1 MTCYPRSLAR
11 TVKQTPVKDIE
22 VMVTNEE
29 DFAAGDDTCTEIS
42 LGLNDGTDSEY
53 EEDTS
58 PRANRLLNE
67 QADPVS
73 ETADAAAPTAAKG
86 SAPPAKGSDVDCR
99 RCKDPTS
106 FCGHAPG
113 CPKNEEFFR

>member
-1 MTCYPRSLAR
+1 
-11 TVKQTPVKDIE
+11 
-22 VMVTNEE
+22 MVTNEV

-53 EEDTS
+53 EEDSS

-86 SAPPAKGSDVDCR
+86 AN
-99 RCKDPTS
+99 TIL
-106 FCGHAPG
+106 
-113 CPKNEEFFR
+113 